1 MAGANVK
8 IGANSSEFQRQ
19 MREVTRQLKLVSS
32 ECGVASEKAKL
43 FGNATEKLTVAQ
55 RELTA
60 KIQAQNQMI
69 TLYKDRIKGINSE
82 IQAQKQKQVELASKI
97 DEATKKHKESVEATG
112 KDSEESKKLK
122 EELEQLK
129 EEYAR
134 NENAIKSNN
143 NKLVDSTTK
152 MNKTEKSILN
162 NKKALEETEEKLKA
176 VKLDE
181 LAGKFEKVGNTAS
194 KIGGTLSTHVSLPL
208 AGIGAAAIKVGM
220 DFDQAMSGVQAVAGA
235 SDAQMQTLKDKAL
248 QWGETTSFSAT
259 EVAGAMDILGSRGM
273 DANKILAAT
282 PSILSAASA
291 SGESLETSAEAVT
304 GAMETF
310 GYKAN
315 ETAHIADVFAQA
327 AADSD
332 ANIASL
338 SEALSYAGGPAHAAK
353 QSLEE
358 VSAAIEIMSNNS
370 IDGSTSG
377 TTLRNIFTRLA
388 KPTATA
394 SKMMKQYG
402 FAAFDAQGKMLPLH
416 QIITNLANSKKG
428 LTDQQKQAFIANVF
442 GQESLSGL
450 LALMNS
456 GGSKIDNMTNKL
468 KNCNGASK
476 QMAEIVQH
484 NTKASWK
491 QALGA
496 MQTAGIK
503 IEEDIAPSIY
513 KVANVV
519 TKLANAFSNL
529 NPVTQ
534 QFILTVSGIAAATGP
549 ALKIFGKFSEG
560 ISKGIEL
567 VNKVKNF
574 KLEKIVTGFTKIIE
588 IGGKAANIV
597 STFSSKVL
605 QGAKAAGSLAIN
617 LGKVAVNFEVMVV
630 KSTLATVKTIA
641 QTVATNALKVAQA
654 ALNLVMNM
662 NPIGLVVIAI
672 TGLIAAIVL
681 LWNKCDWF
689 RNLCLGMFKTLKAGW
704 KVLCNALK
712 ILWQG
717 VIAYF
722 KIQLY
727 AYKTIFNAVSNGLKA
742 IWSGL
747 CNGLKFLWNA
757 LCNRIRY
764 SWQISINNIKAIING
779 FRYLFTTVVNVIRS
793 AWQSLGYS
801 IRSIW
806 NGVISEIKSAWY
818 GILSPFRSVANSIG
832 NIWQGIRSMF
842 KLPHFTISGS
852 LNPLNWS
859 SEGLPKIGVDWYWKG
874 GIFNSPTLLGVG
886 DAFNGQGSNAEAV
899 VPLDSMYRK
908 IKDIVSSEMNSKEEY
923 FVINNLMDSN
933 LIAQATYKKI
943 NGKLVLDTRRIR

>member
-1 MAGANVK
+1 MAGANIK
-8 IGANSSEFQRQ
+8 IGANSTEFQQQ
-19 MREVTRQLKLVSS
+19 MKEVTKQLKLVSS

-43 FGNATEKLTVAQ
+43 FGSATERLAATQ
-55 RELTA
+55 RDLTA
-60 KIQAQNQMI
+60 KMQAQNQMI
-69 TLYKDRIKGINSE
+69 TLYKDRIKGINTEIESQKLKQSE
-82 IQAQKQKQVELASKI
+82 LTSKI
-97 DEATKKHKESVEATG
+97 DEASKKYKEVAEATG

-143 NKLVDSTTK
+143 NKLVDATTK
-152 MNKTEKSILN
+152 MNKTEKAILR
-162 NKKALEETEEKLKA
+162 NKKALEETEQKIKD
-176 VKLDE
+176 VKLNE
-181 LAGKFEKVGNTAS
+181 LSSKFEKVGNTAS
-194 KIGGTLSTHVSLPL
+194 KVGGALSTHVSLPL
-208 AGIGAAAIKVGM
+208 AGVGAAAIKVGM
-220 DFDQAMSGVQAVAGA
+220 DFDQALSGVQAVAGA
-235 SDAQMQTLKDKAL
+235 SNSQMKELRDKAL
-248 QWGETTSFSAT
+248 EWGETTSFSAT

-282 PSILSAASA
+282 PSILSAAAA

-315 ETAHIADVFAQA
+315 ETGHIADVFAQA

-332 ANIASL
+332 ANISSL

-388 KPTATA
+388 KPTAEA
-394 SKMMKQYG
+394 AKMMQQYG
-402 FAAFDAQGKMLPLH
+402 FQAFDAQGKMLPLH
-416 QIITNLANSKKG
+416 QIITNLANSTKG
-428 LTDQQKQAFIANVF
+428 LTDQQKQAFIATVF

-456 GGSKIDNMTNKL
+456 GGDKIDNMTNKL

-476 QMAEIVQH
+476 QMADIVQH

-491 QALGA
+491 QAIGA

-534 QFILTVSGIAAATGP
+534 QFILTIAGIAIATGP
-549 ALKIFGKFSEG
+549 ALKMIGDFSEG
-560 ISKGIEL
+560 ISKGIKIFIRARKFISKFKL
-567 VNKVKNF
+567 TSIVNGFNKV
-574 KLEKIVTGFTKIIE
+574 VQ
-588 IGGKAANIV
+588 IGGKATKIIGN
-597 STFSSKVL
+597 FSLKAL
-605 QGAKAAGSLAIN
+605 EGAKAIGSLTLN
-617 LGKVAVNFEVMVV
+617 LGKAAVEFGVMAV
-630 KSTLATVKTIA
+630 KSAIATVKTIA

-662 NPIGLVVIAI
+662 NPISLIIIGI
-672 TGLIAAIVL
+672 TALIAAIVL

-689 RNLCLGMFKTLKAGW
+689 RNLCLGMFEGLKAGW
-704 KVLCNALK
+704 NALCNALK
-712 ILWQG
+712 VLWQG
-717 VIAYF
+717 AVAYF
-722 KIQLY
+722 KIQIY
-727 AYKTIFNAVSNGLKA
+727 AYRTIFNAVTNGLRA
-742 IWSGL
+742 VWTSLCNNELRNLWSGF
-747 CNGLKFLWNA
+747 CNFFKSIFSNSVNFAKSIFYRFRNSFIMSVNYIKFKWQHLGDSIKNIWN
-757 LCNRIRY
+757 NVV
-764 SWQISINNIKAIING
+764 SNIKN
-779 FRYLFTTVVNVIRS
+779 
-793 AWQSLGYS
+793 AW
-801 IRSIW
+801 
-806 NGVISEIKSAWY
+806 N
-818 GILSPFRSVANSIG
+818 GILSPFQNVANSIG

-852 LNPLNWS
+852 LNPLNWTTQ
-859 SEGLPKIGVDWYWKG
+859 GLPKVGVEWYYKG
-874 GIFNSPTLLGVG
+874 GIFKNPTLLGVG
-886 DAFNGQGSNAEAV
+886 ERALPTIN
-899 VPLDSMYRK
+899 R
-908 IKDIVSSEMNSKEEY
+908 SKSVKAK
-923 FVINNLMDSN
+923 FK
-933 LIAQATYKKI
+933 LI
-943 NGKLVLDTRRIR
+943 